1 MTKATLYNM
10 QGEKQKEVELP
21 ESVFG
26 LELQPRLIQEVVIA
40 HQANQR
46 QVTAHTKDRGE
57 VSGGGKKP
65 WKQKGTGRARHG
77 SIRSPLWVGG
87 GITFGPRKNRNF
99 TKKVNKKVAR
109 KALKMVLSDRAAHGA
124 IALIDS
130 FSTTESKTKNYA
142 KLIKAIGAEKSKRI
156 LFITNEINRDMVRC
170 VDNIPHATVMTASD
184 LNAHAVIR
192 TRSVVMEEG
201 CVESLSGRLK

>member
-87 GITFGPRKNRNF
+87 GIIFGPRNNRNF